1 MGMFDDLNSTQES
14 TGSGMFADLQ
24 PKGGGASG
32 GWDAPRKWSDVPME
46 ALRNTPQSAGHF
58 VGGLANAV
66 MHPIDTL
73 TGLGDAM
80 VGGTRKIAP
89 SLIGVI
95 DKFADP
101 SVINRQNN
109 TANALG
115 GAMKDRYGSMDGVK
129 NTLATDPVGALADL
143 STVLT
148 GGAAAATKAPMVSSA
163 LQKAATLTNPLSVV
177 APAARGLG
185 RVVETPASAVLGVST
200 GVGQDTIR
208 NAAKAG
214 FNKDASFMNNISG
227 KTGMSDVLDTVQLNL
242 QNMGAKKAAD
252 YRSGKIDIKN
262 TAAVMVTAELPGFAK
277 PGQKIDV
284 TVSAIGKA
292 SNLRGGTLLLT
303 SLRGVDGEIYAIS
316 QGSLAATGIDA
327 TAAAGS
333 KVVIGVPTSARIP
346 QGATVERI
354 VDNPFDKAD
363 RVILNVRDSDFT
375 TTTAIVNVINTRF
388 GADVARAMDGVT
400 VSLQAPQDLTQR
412 VAFMS
417 MVENMD
423 VMPGE
428 PSARVVVNARTGTVV
443 ISRNV
448 RVTAAAVSHGT
459 ISVSVAVTNEIS
471 QPGPFSNGTT
481 AAVQNAEVAVSEP
494 NKPMFMFNPGVDLR
508 QIVDAVNQVGA
519 TPSALIAILEAL
531 KSAGSLRADLLV
543 I

>member
-1 MGMFDDLNSTQES
+1 MKSWLVLFLTLTLSSGNVLADRIKDLTSVAAMRTNQLIGYGLVVGLN
-14 TGSGMFADLQ
+14 GSGDGADVSFT
-24 PKGGGASG
+24 A
-32 GWDAPRKWSDVPME
+32 
-46 ALRNTPQSAGHF
+46 QS
-58 VGGLANAV
+58 
-66 MHPIDTL
+66 MKTL
-73 TGLGDAM
+73 L
-80 VGGTRKIAP
+80 
-89 SLIGVI
+89 
-95 DKFADP
+95 
-101 SVINRQNN
+101 NR
-109 TANALG
+109 
-115 GAMKDRYGSMDGVK
+115 
-129 NTLATDPVGALADL
+129 
-143 STVLT
+143 
-148 GGAAAATKAPMVSSA
+148 
-163 LQKAATLTNPLSVV
+163 
-177 APAARGLG
+177 
-185 RVVETPASAVLGVST
+185 LGVSLEGPLSDFET
-200 GVGQDTIR
+200 
-208 NAAKAG
+208 
-214 FNKDASFMNNISG
+214 ASS
-227 KTGMSDVLDTVQLNL
+227 
-242 QNMGAKKAAD
+242 
-252 YRSGKIDIKN
+252 SGKIDIKN

>member
-1 MGMFDDLNSTQES
+1 MKSWLSLFLALSLTSGNVMADRIKDLASVAAMRSNQLIGYGLVVGLAS
-14 TGSGMFADLQ
+14 TGDGADVSFT
-24 PKGGGASG
+24 A
-32 GWDAPRKWSDVPME
+32 
-46 ALRNTPQSAGHF
+46 QS
-58 VGGLANAV
+58 
-66 MHPIDTL
+66 MKTL
-73 TGLGDAM
+73 LNRLG
-80 VGGTRKIAP
+80 V
-89 SLIGVI
+89 
-95 DKFADP
+95 
-101 SVINRQNN
+101 
-109 TANALG
+109 
-115 GAMKDRYGSMDGVK
+115 
-129 NTLATDPVGALADL
+129 TLEGALSDFE
-143 STVLT
+143 T
-148 GGAAAATKAPMVSSA
+148 AA
-163 LQKAATLTNPLSVV
+163 
-177 APAARGLG
+177 
-185 RVVETPASAVLGVST
+185 ST
-200 GVGQDTIR
+200 GKV
-208 NAAKAG
+208 
-214 FNKDASFMNNISG
+214 
-227 KTGMSDVLDTVQLNL
+227 
-242 QNMGAKKAAD
+242 
-252 YRSGKIDIKN
+252 DIKN

-333 KVVIGVPTSARIP
+333 KVIIGVPTSARIP

-363 RVILNVRDSDFT
+363 RIVLNVRDSDFT

-388 GADVARAMDGVT
+388 GNDVARAIDGVT
-400 VSLQAPQDLTQR
+400 VTLQAPQDLTQR

-428 PSARVVVNARTGTVV
+428 PSARVVVNAKTGTVV

-459 ISVSVAVTNEIS
+459 ISVSVAVTNEVS
-471 QPGPFSNGTT
+471 QPNAFSNGTT
-481 AAVQNAEVAVSEP
+481 TPVQNAEVNVSEP